1 MKQQND
7 FDSPKNGS
15 KKWYV
20 WLFLALLGALLLS
33 NMAGETIKEMFFSLL
48 GGIAPILGAVILAF
62 ILLNPIKWI
71 ENKLLKN
78 AFVGNPRA
86 SAYKRAISLTI
97 CYVVV
102 IGFIVG
108 LIWAFVPNLI
118 STLTKLVETG
128 DLETTLASLKENITT
143 IIVNLTGLEKSVIQD
158 ALSGFFTGLSEM
170 VTEWWGW
177 LQKNITN
184 VAGIIGNALFVIGM
198 SLLLSFLMLKD
209 KDRIAKL
216 GRRFTYA
223 YKPKH
228 KADEIILTTHRTQKV
243 LDQWLV
249 CNLITMGIIF
259 VCGWIGYGIIGVKF
273 AGIMALLLAILSV
286 VPYIGGFIAIVPVA
300 LITLVFG
307 TTTQFLA
314 AVLFGILLWAIVV
327 TFLPPIIMSNRLQTR
342 ALFLLLIMIIAGAL
356 FGVWGMILSGPIA
369 AMLNIWL
376 QERLRVR
383 ETMREKEDL
392 AKETNF
398 SPGDLS
404 DVLDLREDV
413 DSTLLDTIEDEKEQ
427 ISKRSKSKKK
437 KEKDKN

>member
-7 FDSPKNGS
+7 FNTPKNGS
-15 KKWYV
+15 TKWYV
-20 WLFLALLGALLLS
+20 WLFIALLGALLLS
-33 NMAGETIKEMFFSLL
+33 NMAGETIKNMFFSLL

-86 SAYKRAISLTI
+86 SSYKRAISLTI

-143 IIVNLTGLEKSVIQD
+143 IIVNITGLEKTVIQD

-170 VTEWWGW
+170 VTEWWVW

-300 LITLVFG
+300 LVTLVFG

-369 AMLNIWL
+369 AMLNIWF
-376 QERLRVR
+376 QEKLRVR

-392 AKETNF
+392 SQETNF

-437 KEKDKN
+437 KEKEKN